1 MLRKVST
8 EGADGPAPTNKK
20 PPAGCPVD
28 GLCLPLTVPNE
39 PAAGIFAPLRK
50 GFTQAHEGKMLSANG
65 LQIDERFHP
74 GA

>member
-50 GFTQAHEGKMLSANG
+50 GFTQAHEGRILST
-65 LQIDERFHP
+65 IVDKFPTTFHP